1 MATRFGVLAWR
12 IPGTVEPDGLPSV
25 GSHRVG
31 HDWSDLA
38 AAAIILCIVNSKD
51 PTEILLE
58 INNEISKA
66 TIYKIKI
73 QKLVVFLYTDNKKSE
88 IELKMPLTIVSKTI
102 KHLEKKLTKEMKDL
116 YTEIYKTLMK

>member
-1 MATRFGVLAWR
+1 M
-12 IPGTVEPDGLPSV
+12 
-25 GSHRVG
+25 
-31 HDWSDLA
+31 

-51 PTEILLE
+51 PAEILLE

-88 IELKMPLTIVSKTI
+88 VKMPFTIVSKTI
-102 KHLEKKLTKEMKDL
+102 KHRKKLTKEMTDL

>member
-1 MATRFGVLAWR
+1 MATYSNVLAWR
-12 IPGTVEPDGLPSV
+12 IPGMVEPDGLPSM

-38 AAAIILCIVNSKD
+38 AAAIILCIVNFKD
-51 PTEILLE
+51 PAEILLE

-102 KHLEKKLTKEMKDL
+102 KHLEKKINQGNERPVHWNL
-116 YTEIYKTLMK
+116 